1 MGLNQSQSKGVFLSI
16 TNGKLVR
23 QFPVQTEKSV
33 SRVNKMGRE
42 VHEEFYDSLTG
53 YLTDIKT
60 KESEYGKSWVLVIK
74 DNDGSYN
81 LDMKYSSGYST
92 SFLKAIP
99 NADLTQLITLS
110 PKLIVDGDKKQS
122 VLFIS
127 QNGKGLKHYWTKD
140 TPRDLPPMKKV
151 KVRGVD
157 TWDDTER
164 MDYLENYINVSILPK
179 IKPTLQDFTE
189 GDDAPF

>member
-23 QFPVQTEKSV
+23 QFSSPTDKSV

-42 VHEEFYDSLTG
+42 VHEEFYDSLSG
-53 YLTDIKT
+53 WLTEIKT
-60 KESEYGKSWVLVIK
+60 KESEYGKSWVLVLK
-74 DNDGSYN
+74 DEQGSYN
-81 LDMKYSSGYST
+81 LEMKYSSGYAT

-99 NADLTQLITLS
+99 NATLSEVITLS

-127 QNGKGLKHYWTKD
+127 QNGKGLKHFWTKD
-140 TPRDLPPMKKV
+140 NPRDLPPMVKK

-157 TWDDTER
+157 IWDDTER
-164 MDYLENYINVSILPK
+164 MDYLENYVKDNILPK
-179 IKPTLQDFTE
+179 IKPTLQDVNE
-189 GDDAPF
+189 GDDTPF